1 MRTRMSCILLRC
13 SKRSCMCMREDRE
26 VVEMMI
32 RLPYRRGGPPMAS
45 ACQTHSFPPISVATR
60 YRENIRIYHCPRMPA
75 FIARR
80 FAAGN

>member
-1 MRTRMSCILLRC
+1 
-13 SKRSCMCMREDRE
+13 MCMREDRE

-75 FIARR
+75 FIAR
-80 FAAGN
+80 AVCGLVINITVHVYISN